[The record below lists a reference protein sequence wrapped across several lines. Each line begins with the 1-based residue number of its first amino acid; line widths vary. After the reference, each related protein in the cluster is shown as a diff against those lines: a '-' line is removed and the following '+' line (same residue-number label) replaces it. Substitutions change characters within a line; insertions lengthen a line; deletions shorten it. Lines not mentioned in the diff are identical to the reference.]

1 MSVRS
6 TLRRHPV
13 TAVPAIAL
21 AGLALVGAGC
31 GNSDGNGGGG
41 GAKKQAPSGGGG
53 GGGGVATITESGTD
67 FKFSQPNPTAKSGK
81 VTVRFTNDGQAPHAI
96 EIEKTPKGDVGSKT
110 IQPGESTTL
119 SVDLKPGK
127 YEFYCP
133 VANHKALG
141 MTGELTVE

>member
-53 GGGGVATITESGTD
+53 GGATITESGTD

-81 VTVRFTNDGQAPHAI
+81 ITVRFSNDGQAPHAI
-96 EIEKTPKGDVGSKT
+96 EIEKTPKGDVESKT

-133 VANHKALG
+133 VANHKELG
-141 MTGELTVE
+141 MTGELTVD